1 MKKLLKKILSISS
14 GLFEA
19 CIDLVICL
27 IIIYIL
33 NLFFFSF
40 KYLCVLEIIVL
51 VLGIITAINDII
63 KEGKLSF
70 QKKMTV
76 LIIIIEKVLIS
87 VTV

>member
-63 KEGKLSF
+63 KEYKNI
-70 QKKMTV
+70 KT
-76 LIIIIEKVLIS
+76 
-87 VTV
+87 